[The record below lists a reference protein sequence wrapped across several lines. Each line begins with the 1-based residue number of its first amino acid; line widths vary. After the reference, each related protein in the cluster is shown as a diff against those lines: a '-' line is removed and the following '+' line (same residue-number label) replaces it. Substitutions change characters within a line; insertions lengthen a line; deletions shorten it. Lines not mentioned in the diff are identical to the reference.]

1 MVISIVIHITIII
14 IIYYYLGDVIPT
26 TRGGRLFTA
35 WYIIF
40 GVCILGTYISMITN
54 HIQEHNEKLAA
65 LRDKETVK
73 KIAATTTSR
82 SKYIVAKLQKGF
94 SSTTQTLFGS
104 LSNNKKLNNDNN
116 NINTE
121 TNRIEEESAE
131 KTESLSIENHEKKG
145 ISLTSV
151 RSVSEVEAALDP
163 SVSDNVDNM
172 LDISTK
178 AFDIEIQNMIKGS
191 YIDILIIFLAIVIAM
206 VIMHYLEDWHYT
218 DAFYFTVVTISTVG
232 YGDFHPTNDRSRVF
246 IIFYTIVGTGLLVR
260 SCTNLVKIPILIRT
274 RKNELDIIRQFG
286 GENLQLTTDQL
297 KAVFE
302 AEIFRK
308 YPTIKRNES
317 ELSKAEFVILL
328 LSMMDRI
335 NEKDLILACKLF
347 DKIDRND
354 RRFLHK
360 DDINLEIERI
370 SVSSPLLSDVRMK
383 SPATNGLSLNM
394 DNNLKGSLL

>member
-1 MVISIVIHITIII
+1 
-14 IIYYYLGDVIPT
+14 
-26 TRGGRLFTA
+26 
-35 WYIIF
+35 
-40 GVCILGTYISMITN
+40 MITS

-73 KIAATTTSR
+73 KLAATTSR
-82 SKYIVAKLQKGF
+82 SKSIVAKLHKGI
-94 SSTTQTLFGS
+94 STTTQNLFGG
-104 LSNNKKLNNDNN
+104 LSNNKKLNDNDKKV
-116 NINTE
+116 I
-121 TNRIEEESAE
+121 RIEESERIQDV
-131 KTESLSIENHEKKG
+131 SIENPEKKG
-145 ISLTSV
+145 ISLTTV
-151 RSVSEVEAALDP
+151 RLSEVENAVALDN
-163 SVSDNVDNM
+163 DKVDNM

-191 YIDILIIFLAIVIAM
+191 YVDILIIFLAIAIAM
-206 VIMHYLEDWHYT
+206 VIMHYLEGWQYA
-218 DAFYFTVVTISTVG
+218 DAFYFTVATISTVG

-360 DDINLEIERI
+360 DDINSEIERI
-370 SVSSPLLSDVRMK
+370 SLPAPLSENRQTKNPVINDV
-383 SPATNGLSLNM
+383 SLNV
-394 DNNLKGSLL
+394 DNNLNESLL